1 MHLSFCV
8 CISHP
13 RHDVGHSVS
22 ASLPSRFT
30 PSRPDRARHA
40 PARGPSVASDPA
52 PAADGPVPMPSSGRR
67 RSLMAVGRVVRPVS
81 APRSSVRLGP
91 LVMFGFRRPAPA
103 LRAIPP
109 GPFPSRWRPL
119 APKARDPR
127 GREETTG
134 SEGVNDVVVV
144 DAAGELPRPGRSPA
158 VFIEDAPEATSRLS
172 GSVTPPPR
180 PRPRPRYASPL
191 EHNVTRAHG

>member
-22 ASLPSRFT
+22 AGRSRSRFT

-40 PARGPSVASDPA
+40 PAAARGPSVASDPA
-52 PAADGPVPMPSSGRR
+52 PAADGPVPMPSPGRR

-91 LVMFGFRRPAPA
+91 LMFGFRRPAPA

-127 GREETTG
+127 DREETTG
-134 SEGVNDVVVV
+134 SRRKRRSELLIPPPENS
-144 DAAGELPRPGRSPA
+144 GEVQPRA
-158 VFIEDAPEATSRLS
+158 VFIEDAPEASRLS
-172 GSVTPPPR
+172 GSVTPPPL
-180 PRPRPRYASPL
+180 S
-191 EHNVTRAHG
+191 TT